1 VARTVAI
8 TGRSDGNIN
17 SRRTVANRGS
27 GEPPR
32 TPRTLATRSTETR
45 SGSSEGGSRRGTG
58 GRGFGAWKSNVKS
71 NSGGI
76 NNFSVKNQKLIIAFL
91 EDEPF
96 DNVFRHWIEYLND
109 EGKTQRTPKNC
120 IGDDCPLCLRGHEP
134 KPFLLFNVVDL
145 ADRTKVQLWEASPEP
160 AKRIEKRYDDLA
172 ERNLSLNSAGV
183 YFEVSK
189 AKKNNGFTEYTVDRL
204 RDADLEELKIEP
216 LTDDDVESLGAQL
229 YDSSVIKYES
239 RADLENWAADHMTDD
254 RPDEDYGEEPPF

>member
-1 VARTVAI
+1 MARTVAI
-8 TGRSDGNIN
+8 TGRSDGNIVN
-17 SRRTVANRGS
+17 RRTVANRGS

-45 SGSSEGGSRRGTG
+45 SDSSDGGGRRGTG

-76 NNFSVKNQKLIIAFL
+76 NNFSVQKEKLFFAFL

-96 DNVFRHWIEYLND
+96 DNVFRHWCEYIND
-109 EGKTQRTPKNC
+109 EGKTARTPKNC

-160 AKRIEKRYDDLA
+160 AKRIEARYDDLA
-172 ERNLSLNSAGV
+172 DRKLSLNSEGV
-183 YFEVSK
+183 YFSVSK
-189 AKKNNGFTEYTVDRL
+189 AKKGNGFTEYTVDRQ
-204 RDADLEELKIEP
+204 RDADLEELGIEP
-216 LTDDDVESLGAQL
+216 LTDEDIEALADKL

-239 RADLENWAADHMTDD
+239 REDLEKFAARLDD
-254 RPDEDYGEEPPF
+254 DNSEPPF